1 MRRATARLAT
11 TGRSFLLSRTSRGL
25 ASSLAP
31 PRPPP
36 RRVRQYLD
44 RVSERLLRSPK
55 PTAATTPTP
64 MPSDVVVDARRAL
77 DLLGSEL
84 AAIRAAGLPSW
95 LETLSDPTPARWI
108 AAPRTSSRDASSSS
122 SSSSSSE
129 SGVASEPGVILNP
142 TPEDGPWHVLARVK
156 GEDGG
161 GYDAAF
167 YDVRLTFTR
176 AHPREPPDVHVLSV
190 VVHALVDAS
199 TKEVAGVFYH
209 PDNFPPKRVERV
221 RDPSTGED
229 VVSGATYDVKGTLAC
244 VRRFLSAPPKLPG
257 PADVATERQRAW
269 VLETWT
275 RDAAANAERERV
287 IAAYRDGGGGCRGM
301 ACEALFDA
309 DAGWRESWFHPELRA
324 AFGGGVESG
333 GELSVDAAKA
343 LCREEAPGVF
353 SFPLFS
359 TEYAELLV
367 AEIERFETSGLPVRR
382 PNSMNRYGV
391 VVNEIGLERMI
402 DSLQTRVLS
411 PISEALFPSQ
421 GGGCLDGHH
430 SFIVRYKQG
439 EDLGLDMH
447 TDDSDVTFNVCLG
460 KEGFTAAGLTF
471 CGVLGGESHRKLS
484 LVCKQVVG
492 RCVVHLG
499 AHRHGADDIGM
510 GERLNLI
517 VWNHSSLYRSTDAY
531 RYRDVP
537 EETSPPS
544 PECLSYTHDKDY
556 GKYKTYPPGAETFAR
571 TAWYPPTAEAV
582 KMK

>member
-1 MRRATARLAT
+1 M
-11 TGRSFLLSRTSRGL
+11 
-25 ASSLAP
+25 
-31 PRPPP
+31 
-36 RRVRQYLD
+36 
-44 RVSERLLRSPK
+44 
-55 PTAATTPTP
+55 
-64 MPSDVVVDARRAL
+64 
-77 DLLGSEL
+77 
-84 AAIRAAGLPSW
+84 
-95 LETLSDPTPARWI
+95 
-108 AAPRTSSRDASSSS
+108 
-122 SSSSSSE
+122 
-129 SGVASEPGVILNP
+129 ILNP

-309 DAGWRESWFHPELRA
+309 DAGVEGVVVSPR
-324 AFGGGVESG
+324 VESG
-333 GELSVDAAKA
+333 VWRRRRERRGNSPSTPRRRCAARKPRGFSRFHCFRLNTRSCSWRKSSGSKRVDS
-343 LCREEAPGVF
+343 R
-353 SFPLFS
+353 
-359 TEYAELLV
+359 
-367 AEIERFETSGLPVRR
+367 SGG

-484 LVCKQVVG
+484 LVYKHVVG